1 MPKIEIDYAN
11 TIIYKI
17 VCNDLNIPE
26 CYVGHTTNFVQRRNQ
41 HKSSCVNEK
50 DKRHNLKLYSTISAN
65 GGWENYSMI
74 ELEKYP
80 CNDANEARTKEREYY
95 EKLNSSLNSVKPYR
109 GHAEW
114 CFDNKEKCSAYNQEY
129 REIHKEKISA
139 YNQEYREINK
149 EKYSAYYQ
157 EHKEKIAAHKQE
169 HYEINKEK
177 IAAHSKE
184 YRAINKERISVKNKK
199 KIVCECGKE
208 ILYCCKARHFKTK
221 VHNDFFLVK

>member
-1 MPKIEIDYAN
+1 MPRVPIDYAN
-11 TIIYKI
+11 TIVYKI
-17 VCNDLNIPE
+17 VCNDLNITE
-26 CYVGHTTNFVQRRNQ
+26 CYVGHTTNFVQRKNQ
-41 HKSSCVNEK
+41 HRKTCVNEK
-50 DKRHNLKLYSTISAN
+50 GQVYNCKLYKTIREN

-74 ELEKYP
+74 EIEKYP
-80 CNDANEARTKEREYY
+80 CNDVNEARAKEREYY
-95 EKLNSSLNSVKPYR
+95 EKLNSSLNSKNPRR
-109 GHAEW
+109 GCVEW
-114 CFDNKEKCSAYNQEY
+114 RLDNKNIIFLKKQIY
-129 REIHKEKISA
+129 REM
-139 YNQEYREINK
+139 N
-149 EKYSAYYQ
+149 
-157 EHKEKIAAHKQE
+157 KEKIAAHKQE